1 MFFTLTSAQFELP
14 DCFLEASSVLGS
26 VALQQRLVGDL
37 SRIPEGRVPPSAG
50 IQADLLVSLRP
61 LVIFSRRPLLVSGR
75 MEMRSGPSGV

>member
-14 DCFLEASSVLGS
+14 VCFLEASSVLGS

-37 SRIPEGRVPPSAG
+37 PRIPEGRVPPSAG

-61 LVIFSRRPLLVSGR
+61 LVIFSWRLLLVSGR
-75 MEMRSGPSGV
+75 MEMRSGLSGV